1 MKLHRSTSVIALV
14 ALIGAAVIGMVLTA
28 RIPKTAQRGNGA
40 PGMAR
45 QEDLVDQHPLQT
57 ARALAALAATD
68 DEQQFAQDAVRIAD
82 HEVDL
87 AFASA
92 LRGASQQPVAKKNAA
107 MEQRIDAAQ
116 AHVKQIQTN
125 ISSLNAQ
132 IAKAKGASLADL
144 QQQLT
149 LNQAQLDLAK
159 DELADAQQDMART
172 SGDRYNQIER
182 MWQEHE
188 QTQHANGATRGA
200 SSEEASSVLSSKS
213 LIARWSRWSGLAS
226 EKMQIEQA
234 RAYVLSKAN
243 DLIQRH
249 NALEQK
255 VSAGQAQRQ
264 ALEQE
269 SANLPKSDRAHGRP
283 GHPAQQIRETLLDQ
297 REQQQKIAAA
307 RLAVMRSLSQDEVNM
322 ADFDRRIQDLQNLGA
337 IYTQWSS
344 MVALRERVAL
354 HRLIRSAFWVL
365 LSLLLAVVLAW
376 LATRVLD
383 RMNFERK
390 QRATLHGVAQFT
402 IQALAA
408 LVILLVLFG
417 SPNHVFT
424 VLGLAGAGLTVA
436 LKDFVVAFCGWFV
449 LMGRNGIH
457 VGDWVEINGVR
468 GEVMEIGLLRTL
480 LLETGNWT
488 EAGHPTGRQVAFL
501 NSYAVEGYFFN
512 FSTAGQWMWDDLSLI
527 IPKNEDPYPLIE
539 QIRTLVTKETEP
551 SLREAEEEW
560 RRAAHRSGFE
570 SFSAGPEINLTP
582 GDSGTKLIVRYMT
595 KAAERYEVRSRLS
608 RDLVKLL
615 HHGEKLL
622 PMAPNSDAAETKTS
636 LPAGPDGPNGNRPA
650 GAEEKLTKAG
660 DKD

>member
-28 RIPKTAQRGNGA
+28 RIPKTAQRGNGT
-40 PGMAR
+40 PGMVR
-45 QEDLVDQHPLQT
+45 PEDLVDQRPLQT
-57 ARALAALAATD
+57 ARAVAALASTD

-92 LRGASQQPVAKKNAA
+92 LREASQQPVAKKNAA

-116 AHVKQIQTN
+116 ARVKQIQTN

-149 LNQAQLDLAK
+149 LNQARLDLAK
-159 DELADAQQDMART
+159 DELADAQQDMARA

-269 SANLPKSDRAHGRP
+269 SANLLKSDRAHGRP
-283 GHPAQQIRETLLDQ
+283 GHPVQQVRETLQDQ
-297 REQQQKIAAA
+297 REKQQKIAAA
-307 RLAVMRSLSQDEVNM
+307 SLAVVRSLSQDEVNM
-322 ADFDRRIQDLQNLGA
+322 ADFDRRIQDLQNLSA

-354 HRLIRSAFWVL
+354 HRLICSAFWVL

-390 QRATLHGVAQFT
+390 QRATLHGVVQFT

-424 VLGLAGAGLTVA
+424 VLG
-436 LKDFVVAFCGWFV
+436 
-449 LMGRNGIH
+449 
-457 VGDWVEINGVR
+457 
-468 GEVMEIGLLRTL
+468 
-480 LLETGNWT
+480 
-488 EAGHPTGRQVAFL
+488 
-501 NSYAVEGYFFN
+501 
-512 FSTAGQWMWDDLSLI
+512 
-527 IPKNEDPYPLIE
+527 
-539 QIRTLVTKETEP
+539 
-551 SLREAEEEW
+551 
-560 RRAAHRSGFE
+560 
-570 SFSAGPEINLTP
+570 
-582 GDSGTKLIVRYMT
+582 
-595 KAAERYEVRSRLS
+595 
-608 RDLVKLL
+608 
-615 HHGEKLL
+615 
-622 PMAPNSDAAETKTS
+622 
-636 LPAGPDGPNGNRPA
+636 
-650 GAEEKLTKAG
+650 
-660 DKD
+660 